1 MFHINTLF
9 HHMKLA
15 SSIFSVTMF
24 DFSIPM
30 MPGYFISRSPA
41 LARQACN
48 IFVSIGVLDFILFI
62 YFLNVSILTSFT
74 LFDVPT
80 LISNF
85 EIRGL
90 QIICLSDSVLEGLK
104 GNKYG
109 CLLHTCWIPGDED
122 NLL

>member
-15 SSIFSVTMF
+15 SNIFRVTMF

-30 MPGYFISRSPA
+30 MSGYFISRSPA

-48 IFVSIGVLDFILFI
+48 FFVSIGVLDFTLFI
-62 YFLNVSILTSFT
+62 YFLNVLILTSFT

-80 LISNF
+80 LMSNF
-85 EIRGL
+85 EMKRILFQHGL
-90 QIICLSDSVLEGLK
+90 QIILLE
-104 GNKYG
+104 
-109 CLLHTCWIPGDED
+109 
-122 NLL
+122 